1 MTAITSTSTLP
12 RPRAA
17 GIGRRL
23 FYMVMPALMALVVF
37 VGFAPSYYLKSAYG
51 TPALSPLYHLHG
63 LLFTG
68 WMLLMLVQPALVA
81 VRRTDLH
88 RRIGSIGAVLI
99 VAMTVAAYLVSIDI
113 GRRGAA
119 PPGIPALAFM
129 LVPLSTVVVFPALA
143 GAALYWKHVPQT
155 HKRLMLIATLELV
168 PAGLGRIPAL
178 LNTGPLGFFGVT
190 DLFIVAMLAYDRA
203 TTGRFHRATIY
214 GGGFLVASQ
223 VARVIIGG
231 TSAWQSFAG
240 WLIS

>member
-17 GIGRRL
+17 AVRRRL
-23 FYMVMPALMALVVF
+23 FYMVMPAVMAVVVF

-190 DLFIVAMLAYDRA
+190 DLFIVAMLAYDRV

-214 GGGFLVASQ
+214 GGGFLLASQ

-231 TSAWQSFAG
+231 TSAWQSIAG
-240 WLIS
+240 WHIS